1 MAKLLYQGHS
11 SFRLT
16 TAAGKVIYIDPFAG
30 EGYKPLADLIVITH
44 EHYDH
49 NDVSK
54 VPTAPRTIIIR
65 SADALNGGV
74 YRNFDYC
81 GCHIQAVPA
90 YNEHH
95 DRSQCVGYL
104 IDVDG
109 ARLYFAGDT
118 SYTDYMPTL
127 GKMAIDYAMLPIDG
141 VFNMFPGDEGDVRIA
156 YRRNGQLFGE
166 VAHLNKSS
174 GDRIE
179 PRCKI
184 CSACGGCCFQQY
196 AYSAQLLYK
205 QKKVQEQFR
214 KVGHLEVS
222 VLPTIGM
229 NAEFE
234 LRKDLGKLAE
244 KGIEQRIILARQTS

>member
-16 TAAGKVIYIDPFAG
+16 TAAGKVIDIDPFAG

-54 VPTAPRTIIIR
+54 VPTTPRTIIIR

-109 ARLYFAGDT
+109 VVVPA
-118 SYTDYMPTL
+118 
-127 GKMAIDYAMLPIDG
+127 
-141 VFNMFPGDEGDVRIA
+141 
-156 YRRNGQLFGE
+156 Q
-166 VAHLNKSS
+166 
-174 GDRIE
+174 
-179 PRCKI
+179 
-184 CSACGGCCFQQY
+184 ACFY
-196 AYSAQLLYK
+196 
-205 QKKVQEQFR
+205 
-214 KVGHLEVS
+214 GH
-222 VLPTIGM
+222 
-229 NAEFE
+229 
-234 LRKDLGKLAE
+234 R
-244 KGIEQRIILARQTS
+244 